1 MEVCSVLSPVKIADA
16 IGSVIIAIP
25 SKIFLNG
32 SFGSSMR
39 LGGHDRLVAHD
50 TRCGVLFF
58 SEEAVEDGHVA

>member
-1 MEVCSVLSPVKIADA
+1 MRSILSPVEIADA

-32 SFGSSMR
+32 SFRCSMR
-39 LGGHDRLVAHD
+39 LGGHDRLVTHD
-50 TRCGVLFF
+50 AGCGVLFF